1 LRATHHFEIQNRV
14 PLLGA
19 RGLLHVALGVAA
31 VSAAYFFAA
40 HLSLALITPS
50 NGVAVFWP
58 AAGIASGLVIALG
71 SASRLPVALGV
82 MPATIVADLLE
93 DRNLPASIVFA
104 VCNAGEVLL
113 IGWLVK
119 SYLSENL
126 ALDSLRNVLGLLAAT
141 AIGTAVSAIGGTAGY
156 ILFHNMGAP
165 APRIWFDWFAAD
177 ALGVVTV
184 APVIIG
190 LVTTA
195 QRLPDKKELFNGL
208 VGLVAIALIS
218 TLGFSSSTEH
228 WFTIL
233 PVSLVLPIAFWV
245 TARCPPV
252 FAASAAFIVA
262 FAVVWTITFGI
273 GRLGDAAVPL
283 TDRVLAAQVALVAM
297 SSALLIL
304 AALFQERRHGEA
316 ALKEGKDRLQESNDR
331 LQLALSAAKLG
342 VFSIDLSTGR
352 LECDAQAAFLHGY
365 DEIPETVREGRRFI
379 HRDDLALIGSAFAEA
394 PRANGAWR
402 TEYRVVYPKGHQ
414 LEGKVRWV
422 ALDGAIASDGR
433 GQSQRMLG
441 VVRDKTER
449 KLADQTLRNQEK
461 AFRRLLGS
469 LPAAIHTT
477 DTSGRITFCNKAAV
491 DLWGVSPELGKDK
504 CSDLGRLFYPDG
516 TLMPVDLC
524 PTGLCLTEGRA
535 IPGREA
541 LFERPDGRR
550 IPIIPYPAPL
560 LDESGA
566 VVGVVSMKLDI
577 TERKKAEAALADR
590 NAQLALARRVALVG
604 SHTYDCVTGITAL
617 SPGSAAIYGLP
628 EATTELSR
636 EESRA
641 CVHADDLEQLE
652 EEFQRALGELRR
664 EFVSEFRI
672 TRADNNEVRWIEA
685 RSTVSYDAAG
695 RPLSLA
701 GVSIDVTER
710 KRSEDHQVLL
720 ISELDHRVKNVLACV
735 TAIAQHASESSRSK
749 EDFLEA
755 LDGRIRSLA
764 NTHILLSQSRWHGV
778 DLAELVRTE
787 LAPCGNRST
796 LIEGPSLTVVAE
808 AAQTVAMVLHEL
820 ATNAAKYGA
829 LSNCSGQVS
838 VVWRWRSNGSECRG
852 LALEWRETGGPPVG
866 SPHSSGHGT
875 SVIRDLIPYELGGTV
890 DYVLAPDGVRCK
902 LEIPAPWLSIDAR
915 HPALNGADEQPH
927 QAS

>member
-1 LRATHHFEIQNRV
+1 LRATGAHRFEIQNRV

-19 RGLLHVALGVAA
+19 RALLHVALGVAA
-31 VSAAYFFAA
+31 VSVAYFFAA
-40 HLSLALITPS
+40 RLSLALITPS

-58 AAGIASGLVIALG
+58 AAGLASGLVIALG

-82 MPATIVADLLE
+82 MLATIVANLLG

-104 VCNAGEVLL
+104 VCNAAEVLL

-119 SYLSENL
+119 SYLGENP

-141 AIGTAVSAIGGTAGY
+141 AVGTAVSAFGGTAGY
-156 ILFHNMGAP
+156 ILFHNLGAS
-165 APRIWFDWFAAD
+165 APGIWFDWFASD

-190 LVTTA
+190 LVAMA
-195 QRLPDKKELFNGL
+195 QTLPEKRELLNGL
-208 VGLVAIALIS
+208 VGLVAIALVS

-245 TARCPPV
+245 AARCPPV

-262 FAVVWTITFGI
+262 FAAVWTITFGI

-283 TDRVLAAQVALVAM
+283 ADRVLAAQVALVAV
-297 SSALLIL
+297 SSALLVL

-352 LECDAQAAFLHGY
+352 LECDAQAAFLHGHG
-365 DEIPETVREGRRFI
+365 EIPETIREGRRFI
-379 HRDDLALIGSAFAEA
+379 HRDDLAQIGGAFAEA
-394 PRANGAWR
+394 PRANGEWR
-402 TEYRVVYPKGHQ
+402 TEYRVVYPRDHQ
-414 LEGKVRWV
+414 LEGKVRWL
-422 ALDGAIASDGR
+422 ALDGAIVSDGR

-449 KLADQTLRNQEK
+449 KLADQTLR
-461 AFRRLLGS
+461 RLLGS

-477 DTSGRITFCNKAAV
+477 DTSGRITYCNKAAV
-491 DLWGVSPELGKDK
+491 NLWGVSPELGKDK
-504 CSDLGRLFYPDG
+504 CSDLGRLYYPDG

-524 PTGLCLTEGRA
+524 PTKLCLTEGQA
-535 IPGREA
+535 IPGREV

-590 NAQLALARRVALVG
+590 NAQLALARKVALVG
-604 SHTYDCVTGITAL
+604 SHTYDCATGITAL

-628 EATTELSR
+628 EGTTELSR

-641 CVHADDLEQLE
+641 RVHADDLEQLE
-652 EEFQRALGELRR
+652 EEFQRALGEQRR

-672 TRADNNEVRWIEA
+672 ARADNNEVRWIEV

-735 TAIAQHASESSRSK
+735 TAIAQHASESSRSR

-755 LDGRIRSLA
+755 LNGRIRSLA

-787 LAPCGNRST
+787 LAPCGNRKT

-852 LALEWRETGGPPVG
+852 LALEWRETGGPPAG
-866 SPHSSGHGT
+866 TPHSSGHGT

-902 LEIPAPWLSIDAR
+902 LEIPAPWLSIDTR
-915 HPALNGADEQPH
+915 QTALNGADEQPH

>member
-1 LRATHHFEIQNRV
+1 LRATGGHRSEIQNRA
-14 PLLGA
+14 PLLEVRA
-19 RGLLHVALGVAA
+19 FLHIALGVAA

-40 HLSLALITPS
+40 RVSLALLTPS

-58 AAGIASGLVIALG
+58 AAGVASGLVIALG

-82 MPATIVADLLE
+82 MLATIVANLMG
-93 DRNLPASIVFA
+93 DRNLPASIAFA
-104 VCNAGEVLL
+104 VCNAAEPLL
-113 IGWLVK
+113 IGWLFK
-119 SYLSENL
+119 SYVSENP
-126 ALDSLRNVLGLLAAT
+126 ALDSLRSVLGLLAAT
-141 AIGTAVSAIGGTAGY
+141 AVGTAVSATGGTVGY
-156 ILFHNMGAP
+156 ILFHNLGAS
-165 APRIWFDWFAAD
+165 APGIWFDWFASD
-177 ALGVVTV
+177 AFGVVTV

-195 QRLPDKKELFNGL
+195 QSLPEKRELLNGL
-208 VGLVAIALIS
+208 VGLVAIALVS

-233 PVSLVLPIAFWV
+233 PISLVLPIAFWV
-245 TARCPPV
+245 AASCPPV

-262 FAVVWTITFGI
+262 FAVVWTVTFGI
-273 GRLGDAAVPL
+273 GRLGNAAVPL
-283 TDRVLAAQVALVAM
+283 ADRVLAAQVALVAI
-297 SSALLIL
+297 SSALLVL

-316 ALKEGKDRLQESNDR
+316 ALKKGKDRLQESNDR
-331 LQLALSAAKLG
+331 LQLALSAAK
-342 VFSIDLSTGR
+342 FS
-352 LECDAQAAFLHGY
+352 E
-365 DEIPETVREGRRFI
+365 
-379 HRDDLALIGSAFAEA
+379 
-394 PRANGAWR
+394 
-402 TEYRVVYPKGHQ
+402 
-414 LEGKVRWV
+414 
-422 ALDGAIASDGR
+422 
-433 GQSQRMLG
+433 
-441 VVRDKTER
+441 
-449 KLADQTLRNQEK
+449 QTLRNQEK

-477 DTSGRITFCNKAAV
+477 DTSGHITYCNKAAV
-491 DLWGVSPELGKDK
+491 DLWGVNPELGKDK
-504 CSDLGRLFYPDG
+504 CSDLGRLYYPDG

-524 PTGLCLTEGRA
+524 PTKLCLTEGRA

-550 IPIIPYPAPL
+550 VPIIPYPAPL

-577 TERKKAEAALADR
+577 SERKKAEAALADR
-590 NAQLALARRVALVG
+590 NAQLALARKVALVG
-604 SHTYDCVTGITAL
+604 SHTYDCVTGITSL
-617 SPGSAAIYGLP
+617 SPGTAVLYGLP
-628 EATTELSR
+628 EGTTELSR

-641 CVHADDLEQLE
+641 RVHADDLEQLE
-652 EEFQRALGELRR
+652 EEFQRALGEQRR

-672 TRADNNEVRWIEA
+672 ARADNNEVRWIEA

-695 RPLSLA
+695 RPSSLA
-701 GVSIDVTER
+701 SMSIDVTER
-710 KRSEDHQVLL
+710 KRTEDHQALL

-735 TAIAQHASESSRSK
+735 TAIAQHASESNPCK

-755 LDGRIRSLA
+755 LNGRIRSLA

-796 LIEGPSLTVVAE
+796 LIEGPSLTVLAE

-829 LSNCSGQVS
+829 LSNRSGQVS
-838 VVWRWRSNGSECRG
+838 VVWHWQSNGSACRG
-852 LALEWRETGGPPVG
+852 LALEWRETGGPPIG
-866 SPHSSGHGT
+866 TCHSSGHGT

-890 DYVLAPDGVRCK
+890 DYVLASDGVRCK

-915 HPALNGADEQPH
+915 QTAFNGADAKPH

>member
-1 LRATHHFEIQNRV
+1 VVRPDRQISLDPASRHLGEPLRATGGHHFETRNRV

-19 RGLLHVALGVAA
+19 RAFLNVALGVAA
-31 VSAAYFFAA
+31 VSVAYFLAA
-40 HLSLALITPS
+40 RVSLALLTPS

-58 AAGIASGLVIALG
+58 AAGVASGLVIALG

-82 MPATIVADLLE
+82 MLATIVANLMG

-104 VCNAGEVLL
+104 VCNAAEALL

-156 ILFHNMGAP
+156 ILFHNLGAS
-165 APRIWFDWFAAD
+165 ASGIWFDWFASD
-177 ALGVVTV
+177 AFGVVTV

-195 QRLPDKKELFNGL
+195 QSLPEKRELLNGL
-208 VGLVAIALIS
+208 VGLVAIALVS

-233 PVSLVLPIAFWV
+233 PVSLGLPIAFWV
-245 TARCPPV
+245 AARCPPV
-252 FAASAAFIVA
+252 FAAFAAFIVA
-262 FAVVWTITFGI
+262 FVVVWTITFGI

-297 SSALLIL
+297 SSALLVL

-316 ALKEGKDRLQESNDR
+316 ALKESKDRLQESNDR

-352 LECDAQAAFLHGY
+352 L
-365 DEIPETVREGRRFI
+365 
-379 HRDDLALIGSAFAEA
+379 
-394 PRANGAWR
+394 
-402 TEYRVVYPKGHQ
+402 
-414 LEGKVRWV
+414 
-422 ALDGAIASDGR
+422 
-433 GQSQRMLG
+433 
-441 VVRDKTER
+441 
-449 KLADQTLRNQEK
+449 
-461 AFRRLLGS
+461 
-469 LPAAIHTT
+469 
-477 DTSGRITFCNKAAV
+477 
-491 DLWGVSPELGKDK
+491 
-504 CSDLGRLFYPDG
+504 
-516 TLMPVDLC
+516 
-524 PTGLCLTEGRA
+524 
-535 IPGREA
+535 
-541 LFERPDGRR
+541 
-550 IPIIPYPAPL
+550 
-560 LDESGA
+560 
-566 VVGVVSMKLDI
+566 
-577 TERKKAEAALADR
+577 
-590 NAQLALARRVALVG
+590 
-604 SHTYDCVTGITAL
+604 
-617 SPGSAAIYGLP
+617 AAIYGLP
-628 EATTELSR
+628 EGTTELSR

-641 CVHADDLEQLE
+641 RVHADDLEQLE
-652 EEFQRALGELRR
+652 EEFQRALGEQRR

-685 RSTVSYDAAG
+685 RSTVSYDPAG

-710 KRSEDHQVLL
+710 KRSDDHQVLL

-735 TAIAQHASESSRSK
+735 TAIAQHASESSRSR

-755 LDGRIRSLA
+755 LNGRIRSLA

-796 LIEGPSLTVVAE
+796 LIEGPSITVVAE

-829 LSNCSGQVS
+829 LSNSSGQVS
-838 VVWRWRSNGSECRG
+838 VVWCWRSNGSECRG

-866 SPHSSGHGT
+866 TPHSSGHGT

-902 LEIPAPWLSIDAR
+902 LKIPAPWLSIDK
-915 HPALNGADEQPH
+915 
-927 QAS
+927 

>member
-1 LRATHHFEIQNRV
+1 MSHLRATGGHHSEIQNRV
-14 PLLGA
+14 PILGA
-19 RGLLHVALGVAA
+19 RAFFHAALGVSA
-31 VSAAYFFAA
+31 VSVAYFFAA
-40 HLSLALITPS
+40 RVSLALLTPS

-82 MPATIVADLLE
+82 MLATIVANLMG

-104 VCNAGEVLL
+104 VCNAGEALL
-113 IGWLVK
+113 IGRLVK
-119 SYLSENL
+119 SYLGENP
-126 ALDSLRNVLGLLAAT
+126 ALDNLRNVLGLLAAT
-141 AIGTAVSAIGGTAGY
+141 AVATAVSAIGATAGY
-156 ILFHNMGAP
+156 ILFHNLGAS
-165 APRIWFDWFAAD
+165 APGIWFDWFASD
-177 ALGVVTV
+177 AFGVVTV

-190 LVTTA
+190 VVTTA
-195 QRLPDKKELFNGL
+195 QNLPEKRELLDGL
-208 VGLVAIALIS
+208 VGLVAIALVS

-233 PVSLVLPIAFWV
+233 PISLVLPIAFWV
-245 TARCPPV
+245 AARCPPM

-283 TDRVLAAQVALVAM
+283 TDRVLAAQVALVAI
-297 SSALLIL
+297 SSALLVL
-304 AALFQERRHGEA
+304 AALFQERRRGEA
-316 ALKEGKDRLQESNDR
+316 ALNEGKNRLQESNDR
-331 LQLALSAAKLG
+331 LQLALSAAE
-342 VFSIDLSTGR
+342 LS
-352 LECDAQAAFLHGY
+352 A
-365 DEIPETVREGRRFI
+365 
-379 HRDDLALIGSAFAEA
+379 
-394 PRANGAWR
+394 
-402 TEYRVVYPKGHQ
+402 
-414 LEGKVRWV
+414 
-422 ALDGAIASDGR
+422 
-433 GQSQRMLG
+433 
-441 VVRDKTER
+441 
-449 KLADQTLRNQEK
+449 QTLRNQEK

-477 DTSGRITFCNKAAV
+477 DTSGRITYCNKAAV
-491 DLWGVSPELGKDK
+491 DMWGVSPELGKDK
-504 CSDLGRLFYPDG
+504 CSDLGRLYYPDG

-524 PTGLCLTEGRA
+524 PTKLCLTEGQA

-541 LFERPDGRR
+541 LFERPDGAR
-550 IPIIPYPAPL
+550 IPIVPYPAPL

-590 NAQLALARRVALVG
+590 NAQLTLARKVALVG
-604 SHTYDCVTGITAL
+604 SHTFDCVTGITAL
-617 SPGSAAIYGLP
+617 SPGTAALYGLP
-628 EATTELSR
+628 EGTTELSR

-641 CVHADDLEQLE
+641 RVHAEDLEQLE
-652 EEFQRALGELRR
+652 DEFQRALREQRR
-664 EFVSEFRI
+664 ELVSEYRI
-672 TRADNNEVRWIEA
+672 ARADNNEVRWIEA

-701 GVSIDVTER
+701 SMSIDVTER

-735 TAIAQHASESSRSK
+735 TAIAQHASESSRST

-755 LDGRIRSLA
+755 LNGRIRSLA
-764 NTHILLSQSRWHGV
+764 NTHILLSQSRWQGV

-796 LIEGPSLTVVAE
+796 LIEGPSLIVAAE

-829 LSNCSGQVS
+829 LSNHSGQVS
-838 VVWRWRSNGSECRG
+838 VVWLWRSNGSERRG

-866 SPHSSGHGT
+866 TPHSSGHGT

-915 HPALNGADEQPH
+915 QTAHNGADEQPH